1 MDPHSDTRL
10 SEADVQAFADGLLA
24 SERAASLH
32 AYLARRPEEARRI
45 VFYDRLN
52 AQLREMFRDDR
63 SAREA
68 SHRRTGAR
76 LRLCAAVAGCL
87 LLVIGAIWA
96 TVRVPDAALERA
108 AVSALAIQA
117 TAPARAASIAGAPD
131 LSSAGFHAVDAT
143 TVTLGAFSTVKV
155 FAYRN
160 ASNQPLVLVSTCA
173 PPSFMRATWHAHRI
187 GTARLI
193 EWITTSGVRTV
204 VGTRA
209 GTPGLMR
216 AAEVSMARQNM
227 QWNER

>member
-32 AYLARRPEEARRI
+32 AYLARRPEEARRV

-52 AQLREMFRDDR
+52 AQLREMFGDER
-63 SAREA
+63 SARQRT
-68 SHRRTGAR
+68 HRRPGAR
-76 LRLCAAVAGCL
+76 LRLWAAIAGCL
-87 LLVIGAIWA
+87 SLVIATIWA
-96 TVRVPDAALERA
+96 TVRLPDAALERA
-108 AVSALAIQA
+108 AVSALAIQSA
-117 TAPARAASIAGAPD
+117 APARAASIADAPD

-143 TVTLGAFSTVKV
+143 NVTLGAFSTVKV

-160 ASNQPLVLVSTCA
+160 ERNQPLVLLSTCA

-187 GTARLI
+187 GTARLV
-193 EWITTSGVRTV
+193 EWISTSGVRTV
-204 VGTRA
+204 VGARA